1 MILLFAEALVRC
13 QSNQVRRGSVSQD
26 WRTPLC
32 GEKTE
37 AYAEYAKK
45 LEVAYTLFSVSLDEA
60 LGMRRTGRA
69 MKAQE
74 ALGVSGPLCYR
85 LSIPLRCLLRSM
97 VVHARHFGI
106 TPNLV
111 PLNPANF
118 QSVRSQRIARF
129 NELFSKVLLTRKS
142 QFFHKIS
149 TVEDLVEQLESRFHM
164 TSEEFAEDE
173 SIQPERDWELLDAV
187 HYDLNTCLRETVVL
201 YKSFLHA
208 LPEGQLA
215 SFQATLRENCECIC
229 PAPET
234 GARHLAHRRMAF
246 LKGQ

>member
-1 MILLFAEALVRC
+1 
-13 QSNQVRRGSVSQD
+13 VSQD

-37 AYAEYAKK
+37 AYAEFVKK
-45 LEVAYTLFSVSLDEA
+45 LEVAYTIFSVSLDEA
-60 LGMRRTGRA
+60 LGMRRAGRA

-85 LSIPLRCLLRSM
+85 LSIPLRCLLKSM

-118 QSVRSQRIARF
+118 QSVRSQRVARF

-142 QFFHKIS
+142 QFIHKIS
-149 TVEDLVEQLESRFHM
+149 TVEDLVEELESRFNR
-164 TSEEFAEDE
+164 TAEELTEDE
-173 SIQPERDWELLDAV
+173 SIQPVRDWELLDAV

-208 LPEGQLA
+208 LPAGQLPA
-215 SFQATLRENCECIC
+215 FEVTLRENCESGC
-229 PAPET
+229 PAKQT
-234 GARHLAHRRMAF
+234 GTRHLAHRRMAF